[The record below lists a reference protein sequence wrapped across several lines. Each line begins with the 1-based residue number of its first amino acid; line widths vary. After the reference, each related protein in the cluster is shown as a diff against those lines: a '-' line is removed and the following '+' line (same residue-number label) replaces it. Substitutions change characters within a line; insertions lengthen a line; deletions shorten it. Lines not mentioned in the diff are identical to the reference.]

1 MTLRLRC
8 RYGKSAPINIDI
20 SLLLSTSIGRSWRC
34 SHSFFMVFL
43 LILNLGKSRF
53 STNHAFEICIF
64 DGCNGEEMWK
74 FTSLIL
80 FWSTSRQHLT
90 RLIFAIY
97 LQVLKAH
104 WQVSKKWYFEEYIL
118 FIWSSMPIFS
128 FIGYTMTELF
138 RKPDNWQQIHKQRSF
153 TFYASNDVSRR

>member
-34 SHSFFMVFL
+34 FHSFFMVFL

-53 STNHAFEICIF
+53 STNHAFEIGIF
-64 DGCNGEEMWK
+64 DGCNGEEIWK
-74 FTSLIL
+74 FTSLML

-90 RLIFAIY
+90 RLVFAIY

-104 WQVSKKWYFEEYIL
+104 QQISKKRYFEKYIL
-118 FIWSSMPIFS
+118 FVWSSMSIFS
-128 FIGYTMTELF
+128 FIGYTLRELF
-138 RKPDNWQQIHKQRSF
+138 RKTDDW
-153 TFYASNDVSRR
+153 